1 MQQSTLFVHESS
13 ETELPPTPTQSQN
26 NANLINQT
34 SGNFEYYT
42 PSFIVEAARR
52 VMGSID
58 LDPASSPV
66 ANQTVGATRYYTITD
81 DGLQQPWFGNVWM
94 NHPFSRA
101 NNPKWIDKLR
111 VEYEIGEV
119 RQACCICFA
128 ATSESW
134 FQPLFDY
141 PLCFLSPRTNYLLP
155 DGTLKEDVTK
165 GSVVAYLGI
174 NILAFVEEFKPLG
187 SIMLPVWRIQRS
199 TLLHWKGSKF
209 A

>member
-1 MQQSTLFVHESS
+1 MQQSTLFDQ
-13 ETELPPTPTQSQN
+13 PPWEAEQPPITAQSPN
-26 NANLINQT
+26 NATLINQT

-58 LDPASSPV
+58 LDPSSSAI
-66 ANQTVGATRYYTITD
+66 ANQTVGATHYYTIAD

-111 VEYEIGEV
+111 VEYEIGDV

-134 FQPLFDY
+134 FQPLFHY

-165 GSVVAYLGI
+165 GSVVAYLGL
-174 NILAFVEEFKPLG
+174 NILRFITEFKPLG
-187 SIMLPVWRIQRS
+187 SLMLPAWRIDQN
-199 TLLHWKGSKF
+199 TLCHWKRSKF
-209 A
+209 T